1 MKIKYRQA
9 ERKWRKYPL
18 TVNLDLYKQVY
29 RDYRNMCTTAKKSYY
44 QHKIQECEN
53 DQKALYGMTNQLM
66 FKSKSVIL
74 PSHTETQDMAQQ
86 FAQFFNDK
94 IDRIRD
100 EIRHN
105 QEPGSPDEQIGVN
118 PPQMDSFAPVSEEEM
133 RKIILNSNSK
143 YCTLDPIPTS
153 LVKSCLDTLL
163 PTICRIVNLSLQTSC
178 VPDNFETCNSQSTH

>member
-9 ERKWRKYPL
+9 ERKWWKYPL

-94 IDRIRD
+94 TDRIRD

-105 QEPGSPDEQIGVN
+105 QGPGSSWWAN
-118 PPQMDSFAPVSEEEM
+118 
-133 RKIILNSNSK
+133 RWLILHRW
-143 YCTLDPIPTS
+143 IP
-153 LVKSCLDTLL
+153 LHLYLKKKCVKS
-163 PTICRIVNLSLQTSC
+163 SLIQIQNTAHWI
-178 VPDNFETCNSQSTH
+178 PSQLH